1 MSQVNRITRIVI
13 MADNQVGAIAAIAAI
28 LADAGVNLES
38 INTQENNRQ
47 GAVIVTTDNSDRA
60 LYALNQAGYK
70 AVGDEVLVLQ
80 VPDRP
85 GALAGVAQR
94 LKDARVNIQSMH
106 ILNRHDGRAM
116 IALTTDDQDRA
127 QEAVGQEDI
136 V

>member
-13 MADNQVGAIAAIAAI
+13 MADNQVGAIADIATI

-85 GALAGVAQR
+85 GALASVAQR

-127 QEAVGQEDI
+127 QEAIGQEDI

>member
-13 MADNQVGAIAAIAAI
+13 MADNQVGAIADITTI

-80 VPDRP
+80 VPDRT
-85 GALAGVAQR
+85 GALASVAQR

-127 QEAVGQEDI
+127 QEAIGQEDI

>member
-1 MSQVNRITRIVI
+1 MNQINRITRIVI
-13 MADNQVGAIAAIAAI
+13 MADNQVGAIADITTV

-85 GALAGVAQR
+85 GALASVAQR

-127 QEAVGQEDI
+127 QEAIGQEDI

>member
-1 MSQVNRITRIVI
+1 MNQVNRITRIVI
-13 MADNQVGAIAAIAAI
+13 MADNQVGAIAGITTV

-47 GAVIVTTDNSDRA
+47 GAVIITTDHSDRA

-85 GALAGVAQR
+85 GALASVAQR

-106 ILNRHDGRAM
+106 ILDRHDGRAM

-127 QEAVGQEDI
+127 QEAIGQEDI